1 MLKRTTRKITSKGE
15 EFLNFLRSLMAAVLA
30 LMKSVLTHLA
40 KSALLP
46 FRLTTALLATVAAI
60 QERLWITHNS
70 INNFK

>member
-1 MLKRTTRKITSKGE
+1 
-15 EFLNFLRSLMAAVLA
+15 MAAVLA